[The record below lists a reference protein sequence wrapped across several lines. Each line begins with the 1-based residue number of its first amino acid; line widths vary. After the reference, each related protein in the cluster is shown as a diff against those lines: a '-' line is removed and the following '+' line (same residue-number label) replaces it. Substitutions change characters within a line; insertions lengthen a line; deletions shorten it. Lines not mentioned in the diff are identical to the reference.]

1 MLTVRWKI
9 VRFKESNNN
18 WNITVTTELDL
29 KFMYAEIW
37 WSIKVVWSDY
47 SLSLCLELNKLFT
60 SMFSNILVENFGMS
74 KKKCGYLN
82 NYGFAVCFKEKFK
95 KE

>member
-29 KFMYAEIW
+29 KFMYAEI
-37 WSIKVVWSDY
+37 
-47 SLSLCLELNKLFT
+47 
-60 SMFSNILVENFGMS
+60 
-74 KKKCGYLN
+74 
-82 NYGFAVCFKEKFK
+82 
-95 KE
+95 